1 MVGLSAVRASGSEDG
16 ERPGGGLFLVA
27 ALCGYPVAQPSV
39 YRLSGVS
46 PVSECQQPCHSPHG
60 ARLGTVVD
68 MNSSSLAPA
77 AVAGAL
83 FDFSLRPSQ
92 DQAVGAVV
100 AGRDTL
106 AVLPTGS
113 GKSAI
118 YQVAGLSIGGLT
130 LVISPL
136 IALQRDQIRSIIGRR
151 LDDRRI
157 IEAGLLNSSQRT
169 HERQDILTR
178 VAGGDLDFLFIGPE
192 QLTNSE
198 TRAAVRSGARKVG
211 LFVVDEAHLVSEWG
225 EEFRPE
231 YLRLVD
237 AIAELGRPTVL
248 ALTATASPPVQ
259 ADITRRLEMES
270 PEVVVADFDRPNISL
285 AMRQTQPSKREA
297 QALDDRC
304 VDVLIEHET
313 PALVYA
319 LTRARCESLAD
330 RLRLDAFRAAPYHAG
345 LAAHVRADV
354 QDRFFSG
361 RLDVVVATSAFGMGI
376 DKPDIRT
383 VVHAGVPA
391 SIDDYYQ
398 EIGRAG
404 RDGEAAAA
412 VLVHDPRTIRIPRS
426 LAARTHLGEA
436 TVHSVV
442 DAIENAGRHIA
453 VAELVTASGMSA
465 HAVDRVVNELTEL
478 GFVTLTGAGH
488 HRVVAPARQ
497 LPPPA
502 ALAEQL
508 LAVDQRRQA
517 VLASRLNAARE
528 YAETTRCRRS
538 ELLAYFGE
546 GYVPPCDNCDNDQ
559 FSRSP
564 TASRQSV
571 SGGLPVR
578 HRLWGEGQ
586 LLSRDDHELLVYFDS
601 VGYKH
606 LTASTLR
613 SGILHFR

>member
-1 MVGLSAVRASGSEDG
+1 M
-16 ERPGGGLFLVA
+16 
-27 ALCGYPVAQPSV
+27 
-39 YRLSGVS
+39 
-46 PVSECQQPCHSPHG
+46 
-60 ARLGTVVD
+60 
-68 MNSSSLAPA
+68 SSSLTPA
-77 AVAGAL
+77 AVARAL

-118 YQVAGLSIGGLT
+118 YQVAGLSIGDLT

-136 IALQRDQIRSIIGRR
+136 IALQRDQIRSIFGRSFDPR
-151 LDDRRI
+151 HP
-157 IEAGLLNSSQRT
+157 IEAELLNSSQKTR
-169 HERQDILTR
+169 ERQDALTR
-178 VAGGDLDFLFIGPE
+178 VARGDLDFLFLGPE

-198 TRAAVRSGARKVG
+198 TLAALRTGARKLG

-231 YLRLVD
+231 YLRLADV
-237 AIAELGRPTVL
+237 IAELGRPTVL
-248 ALTATASPPVQ
+248 ALTATAAPPVQ
-259 ADITRRLEMES
+259 ADITRRLRMRN

-297 QALDDRC
+297 RALDDRC
-304 VDVLIEHET
+304 VDVLIKHEA

-319 LTRARCESLAD
+319 LTHTRCESLAD
-330 RLRLDAFRAAPYHAG
+330 RLRLDSFRTAPYHGG
-345 LAAHVRADV
+345 LSAKVRADV
-354 QDRFFSG
+354 QDKFFSG

-404 RDGEAAAA
+404 RDGEPAAA

-436 TVHSVV
+436 TLNRVV
-442 DAIENAGRHIA
+442 DAIEDAGSP
-453 VAELVTASGMSA
+453 VAIEELVTASGVTA
-465 HAVDRVVNELTEL
+465 HTVDRVVNELTEL
-478 GFVTLTGAGH
+478 GFATLTEAGH
-488 HRVVAPARQ
+488 QRLVEPMRR

-502 ALAEQL
+502 ALSEQL
-508 LAVDQRRQA
+508 LAIDQRRQA
-517 VLASRLNAARE
+517 VLASRLNAARA
-528 YAETTRCRRS
+528 YAETTHCRRS

-546 GYVPPCDNCDNDQ
+546 SYVPPCNNCDNDQ
-559 FSRSP
+559 FARSAKVAP
-564 TASRQSV
+564 SSIT
-571 SGGLPVR
+571 GGVPVR
-578 HRLWGEGQ
+578 HRLWGVGQ
-586 LLSRDDHELLVYFDS
+586 LLGRDDHELLVYFDS

-613 SGILHFR
+613 SGILHYR

>member
-1 MVGLSAVRASGSEDG
+1 MTKTSR
-16 ERPGGGLFLVA
+16 
-27 ALCGYPVAQPSV
+27 
-39 YRLSGVS
+39 
-46 PVSECQQPCHSPHG
+46 
-60 ARLGTVVD
+60 T
-68 MNSSSLAPA
+68 PA
-77 AVAGAL
+77 AVASAL
-83 FDFSLRPSQ
+83 FDFDLRPSQ
-92 DQAVGAVV
+92 NQAISAIV

-136 IALQRDQIRSIIGRR
+136 IALQRDQIRSLAGRR
-151 LDDRRI
+151 YDARRTVS
-157 IEAGLLNSSQRT
+157 AALLNASQRA
-169 HERQDILTR
+169 HDRHDALTR
-178 VAGGDLDFLFIGPE
+178 LARGDLDFLYIGPE
-192 QLTNSE
+192 QLTNAE
-198 TRAAVRSGARKVG
+198 TRAAVRASARDVG

-225 EEFRPE
+225 QEFRPE

-237 AIAELGRPTVL
+237 AIAEVGRPTIL

-259 ADITRRLEMES
+259 ADITRRLGMRT

-285 AMRQTQPSKREA
+285 AMRRTQTGKEEA
-297 QALDDRC
+297 RAVDDRC
-304 VDVLIEHET
+304 VDVVIEQET

-319 LTRARCESLAD
+319 LTHARCESLAG

-345 LAAHVRADV
+345 LPGRARASV
-354 QDRFFSG
+354 QDGFFSG

-398 EIGRAG
+398 EIGRGG
-404 RDGEAAAA
+404 RDGAPAAA
-412 VLVHDPRTIRIPRS
+412 VLVHDPRTIRIPRI

-436 TVHSVV
+436 TLHRVV
-442 DAIENAGRHIA
+442 DALENACGAGRVA
-453 VAELVTASGMSA
+453 VADLVTFAGVPA

-478 GFVTLTGAGH
+478 GFVRIAGAGS
-488 HRVVAPARQ
+488 HRAVEPAHR

-502 ALAEQL
+502 DLAEQL
-508 LAVDQRRQA
+508 AAMDRRRQA

-528 YAETTRCRRS
+528 YAETTRCRRA

-546 GYVPPCDNCDNDQ
+546 SYAPPCGNCDND
-559 FSRSP
+559 RVAEAA
-564 TASRQSV
+564 TASSADLPETPASITRGV
-571 SGGLPVR
+571 PVR
-578 HRLWGEGQ
+578 HRLWGEGL
-586 LLSRDDHELLVYFDS
+586 LLSRDDHELLVYFDN

-606 LTASTLR
+606 LTASTLT
-613 SGILHFR
+613 SGILHWR

>member
-1 MVGLSAVRASGSEDG
+1 MTA
-16 ERPGGGLFLVA
+16 
-27 ALCGYPVAQPSV
+27 
-39 YRLSGVS
+39 
-46 PVSECQQPCHSPHG
+46 
-60 ARLGTVVD
+60 
-68 MNSSSLAPA
+68 SSLTPA
-77 AVAGAL
+77 AVASAL

-92 DQAVGAVV
+92 KQAVGAVV
-100 AGRDTL
+100 EGRDTL

-136 IALQRDQIRSIIGRR
+136 IALQRDQIRSIDGRPFG
-151 LDDRRI
+151 
-157 IEAGLLNSSQRT
+157 AGRTVRAELLNSSQKV
-169 HERQDILTR
+169 HERQDTLTR
-178 VAGGDLDFLFIGPE
+178 LARGELDFLFIGPE
-192 QLTNSE
+192 QLTNPE
-198 TRAAVRSGARKVG
+198 TRAAVRDGARAVG

-225 EEFRPE
+225 QEFRPE

-259 ADITRRLEMES
+259 ADITRRLGMES
-270 PEVVVADFDRPNISL
+270 AEVVVADFDRPNISL
-285 AMRQTQPSKREA
+285 AMRQTQPSRREDRA
-297 QALDDRC
+297 IDDRC
-304 VDVLIEHET
+304 VDVLIQHDT

-319 LTRARCESLAD
+319 LTHARCEALAE

-345 LAAHVRADV
+345 LSAAARADV

-404 RDGEAAAA
+404 RDGEPAVA
-412 VLVHDPRTIRIPRS
+412 VLVHDPRTIRIPRL

-436 TVHSVV
+436 TLHRVV
-442 DAIENAGRHIA
+442 DALENVCGPIA
-453 VAELVTASGMSA
+453 VADLATAADVPA
-465 HAVDRVVNELTEL
+465 HAVDRVVNELAEL
-478 GFVTLTGAGH
+478 GFVRLTGSGRR
-488 HRVVAPARQ
+488 RVVEPEHR

-502 ALAEQL
+502 ELTEQL
-508 LAVDQRRQA
+508 VAVDQRRQA
-517 VLASRLNAARE
+517 VLASRLNAARA
-528 YAETTRCRRS
+528 YAESTRCRRA

-546 GYVPPCDNCDNDQ
+546 SYASPCGNCDND
-559 FSRSP
+559 RIP
-564 TASRQSV
+564 KTAAASHPSIT
-571 SGGLPVR
+571 GGVPVR

-586 LLSRDDHELLVYFDS
+586 MLSQDDHELLVYFES

-606 LTASTLR
+606 LTASALT
-613 SGILHFR
+613 SGILHRR